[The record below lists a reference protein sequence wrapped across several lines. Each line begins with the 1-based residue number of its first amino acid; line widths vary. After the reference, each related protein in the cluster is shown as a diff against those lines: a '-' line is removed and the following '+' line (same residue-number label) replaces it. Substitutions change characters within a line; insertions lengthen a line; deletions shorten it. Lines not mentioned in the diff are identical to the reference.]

1 MRLGH
6 EGAVHSQSTLQPL
19 EQRRSAF
26 FYMPKNGRR
35 KSLVKHTKRNKQKW
49 RIWKIAI
56 DFCGLEMFFFSNF
69 VYSHCGLVVIR
80 IQGVIDPTRYLKYA
94 SFNGI
99 NRSSW

>member
-19 EQRRSAF
+19 EQRRRAF
-26 FYMPKNGRR
+26 FYMPKNG
-35 KSLVKHTKRNKQKW
+35 
-49 RIWKIAI
+49 IAI
-56 DFCGLEMFFFSNF
+56 DFCGLEMFSHF
-69 VYSHCGLVVIR
+69 VYSHCGLVEIR
-80 IQGVIDPTRYLKYA
+80 IQGVIDLTRYLKYA